1 MEIQIKKLKLFD
13 HAKQSATDTFKT
25 SSKRALQKTAK
36 ATSDLIGNKIA
47 NKITGVSKVHN
58 RIFQRQLQMS
68 MIKKYL
74 KNDVYLQKKKQE
86 IIVDLRLK

>member
-47 NKITGVSKVHN
+47 NKITGVSKSSQQNISETVAN
-58 RIFQRQLQMS
+58 EYD
-68 MIKKYL
+68 KEVPK
-74 KNDVYLQKKKQE
+74 E
-86 IIVDLRLK
+86 